1 MLKFLLDLSAA
12 DAWVDETQAWFL
24 KETKKLLA
32 AEAVSLFLCEKAFPC
47 EITRKSWKDGGQWS
61 CQPLREEESREVL
74 EVIKSGKPWVSPN
87 NRETRTFLFPLAAYQ
102 EKIGALAIEADH
114 QQFDPDLLGAICAV
128 LAVNIVRSRQAQQA
142 KDTIRAMQ
150 TFQEQLLNSRNT
162 LRALFDSSPSAIYI
176 IDPHYQLKAIN
187 MTRADLAEKTPPEMV
202 GKKCFAALY
211 QRESPCPGCL
221 VVETLQT
228 GSTTRRL
235 EKRISAGQ
243 NGADIEISTFPIWDS
258 DQNIVQAFLFEEDI
272 TEQQQLQA
280 SLAQSEKLAAVGQL
294 AAGVA
299 HEINNPLT
307 TILGNAQL
315 LKRSLPVQNKDSLEM
330 VDLIIE
336 ACDRASQSVRNL
348 LDFSR
353 RERYE
358 LAPTDVNETIQRT
371 LALIGHELGSRSISL
386 QFEPAMDLP
395 PVNASQDRLQG
406 VWLNL
411 LLNALDAV
419 DRPQGLV
426 SIKTRRD
433 GNTIEVVVSD
443 NGQGIPADKISRIFE
458 PFYTTKDP
466 GVGTGLGLTVCHQ
479 VITRHGGKILASS
492 QEGQGATFTVILPI
506 S

>member
-1 MLKFLLDLSAA
+1 
-12 DAWVDETQAWFL
+12 
-24 KETKKLLA
+24 
-32 AEAVSLFLCEKAFPC
+32 
-47 EITRKSWKDGGQWS
+47 
-61 CQPLREEESREVL
+61 
-74 EVIKSGKPWVSPN
+74 
-87 NRETRTFLFPLAAYQ
+87 
-102 EKIGALAIEADH
+102 
-114 QQFDPDLLGAICAV
+114 
-128 LAVNIVRSRQAQQA
+128 
-142 KDTIRAMQ
+142 
-150 TFQEQLLNSRNT
+150 
-162 LRALFDSSPSAIYI
+162 
-176 IDPHYQLKAIN
+176 
-187 MTRADLAEKTPPEMV
+187 
-202 GKKCFAALY
+202 
-211 QRESPCPGCL
+211 
-221 VVETLQT
+221 
-228 GSTTRRL
+228 
-235 EKRISAGQ
+235 
-243 NGADIEISTFPIWDS
+243 
-258 DQNIVQAFLFEEDI
+258 
-272 TEQQQLQA
+272 
-280 SLAQSEKLAAVGQL
+280 
-294 AAGVA
+294 
-299 HEINNPLT
+299 
-307 TILGNAQL
+307 
-315 LKRSLPVQNKDSLEM
+315 M

-433 GNTIEVVVSD
+433 GDNVEVVVSD